1 MTLERYDEMIN
12 RKKKLQLNIYGIVLA
27 VILPFFYAFSANTF
41 DEVVNLAYSSIKS
54 GNAKQLSDT
63 FSNSVNLSV
72 KGDEGVY
79 TKFQVELLLD
89 EFFRNNK
96 IDKIKEVQRSNNSS
110 NSFAVF
116 SITSGD
122 TSYRVF
128 MKFFV
133 KDKTFMISEFRI
145 E

>member
-1 MTLERYDEMIN
+1 MIK
-12 RKKKLQLNIYGIVLA
+12 REKKIMLNIYGIVLA
-27 VILPFFYAFSANTF
+27 VVLPFFYAFSANTF
-41 DEVVNLAYSSIKS
+41 DEVVSLAYSSIKS

-63 FSNSVNLSV
+63 FSNSISLSV

-116 SITSGD
+116 SITSSD
-122 TSYRVF
+122 TTYRIF
-128 MKFFV
+128 MKFLV
-133 KDKTFMISEFRI
+133 KDKTFKISEFRI

>member
-1 MTLERYDEMIN
+1 M
-12 RKKKLQLNIYGIVLA
+12 LNIYGIVLA
-27 VILPFFYAFSANTF
+27 VVLPFFYAFSANTF
-41 DEVVNLAYSSIKS
+41 DEVVSLAYSSIKS

-63 FSNSVNLSV
+63 FSNSISLSV

-116 SITSGD
+116 SITSSD
-122 TSYRVF
+122 TTYRIF
-128 MKFFV
+128 MKFLV
-133 KDKTFMISEFRI
+133 KDKTFKISEFRI